1 MPTTNQLFEELI
13 PSEAEQ
19 LRGGADVTVPLSAFF
34 KITDQTPGFYM
45 SPYYIGPVAFRPSI

>member
-19 LRGGADVTVPLSAFF
+19 LRGGADATVPLSAFL
-34 KITDQTPGFYM
+34 KISGQNPDFYV
-45 SPYYIGPVAFRPSI
+45 SPYFIGPVTFQPRN